1 MRLLTGWAR
10 GWRQMPFAVPMVWGN
25 QNTTHPIV
33 YFRLTNITGVIFKSK
48 HSETSRFAICN
59 EAYPTQWRV
68 TYQSFRKIWLV
79 AMTTLILMKIT
90 NSKKRTVL
98 NTIPHLK
105 QVVPHLNSIYYE
117 KEILTVLSV
126 IWICLKKEAEILG
139 SRLKGWKLLHQDTEI
154 YFFRNRQNELKELFS
169 QENDLVFC
177 NDICSVIET
186 VELQHD
192 PTEWRLFIDS
202 ES

>member
-1 MRLLTGWAR
+1 
-10 GWRQMPFAVPMVWGN
+10 
-25 QNTTHPIV
+25 
-33 YFRLTNITGVIFKSK
+33 
-48 HSETSRFAICN
+48 
-59 EAYPTQWRV
+59 
-68 TYQSFRKIWLV
+68 
-79 AMTTLILMKIT
+79 MTTLILMKIT

-126 IWICLKKEAEILG
+126 IWICLKKEAELLG

>member
-1 MRLLTGWAR
+1 
-10 GWRQMPFAVPMVWGN
+10 MVWGN
-25 QNTTHPIV
+25 QNTTLPVV
-33 YFRLTNITGVIFKSK
+33 YFRLTNVTGVTSKSK
-48 HSETSRFAICN
+48 HSEISRFAICN

-98 NTIPHLK
+98 NVIRRLK
-105 QVVPHLNSIYYE
+105 QVVPHPNSIYYE

-126 IWICLKKEAEILG
+126 IWICLKKEAELLD
-139 SRLKGWKLLHQDTEI
+139 SRLKGRNLLHQDTEI
-154 YFFRNRQNELKELFS
+154 YFFRKRQNEFKELFS

-177 NDICSVIET
+177 NDVCSVI
-186 VELQHD
+186 VALGHQHD
-192 PTEWRLFIDS
+192 PTEWRLFIYS